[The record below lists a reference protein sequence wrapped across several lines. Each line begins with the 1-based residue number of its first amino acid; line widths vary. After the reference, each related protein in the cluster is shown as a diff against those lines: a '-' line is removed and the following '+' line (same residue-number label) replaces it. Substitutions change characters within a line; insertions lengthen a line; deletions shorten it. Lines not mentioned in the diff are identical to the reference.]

1 MNLKREIEILDF
13 NFNDNKLFKIETYT
27 EKSKSTIKS
36 NIVST
41 AIKITYIPTG
51 QFIIVDSKKSQFQ
64 SAQMAKKFISS
75 LIFKTYEKLS

>member
-13 NFNDNKLFKIETYT
+13 NFSDNKLFKIETYI

-51 QFIIVDSKKSQFQ
+51 QFIIVDSKNHN
-64 SAQMAKKFISS
+64 
-75 LIFKTYEKLS
+75 FKVLRWLKNSYHR